1 MAALTTLEKAR
12 RQIFGN
18 DPAIEADDILNQLIT
33 SSSAWVEREVGGDLM
48 LELKTDTLDGNGG
61 SRMLLTRSHS
71 WRPGSP
77 TTVVSSVKVD
87 GVTIPA
93 RASVSST
100 DTNPSGWVYRTDGV
114 DLVGYCFSRGVANV
128 VITYMAGFT
137 STPSDIEQAC
147 LEHIAMRY
155 FDRKHTGIEMI
166 SGGGEGMVN
175 YGNAGS
181 LAFINGTLE
190 PYRVLGIG

>member
-100 DTNPSGWVYRTDGV
+100 DTKVCRTARRRKSRNAPSNKPVPSARK
-114 DLVGYCFSRGVANV
+114 R
-128 VITYMAGFT
+128 
-137 STPSDIEQAC
+137 ST
-147 LEHIAMRY
+147 
-155 FDRKHTGIEMI
+155 K
-166 SGGGEGMVN
+166 
-175 YGNAGS
+175 
-181 LAFINGTLE
+181 
-190 PYRVLGIG
+190 